1 MSNPNDKKHNEIKE
15 ESQNKTIE
23 EWRDLLNS
31 AAQLNKLAE
40 RLKSDVIKKGF
51 LDANKRLMIILEVDR
66 CIVRQYTMHLI

>member
-1 MSNPNDKKHNEIKE
+1 MSKPNDKKHNEIKE

-23 EWRDLLNS
+23 EWQDLLNS